1 MFCFGTLTY
10 ENMGGCIEN
19 TFIWKGEKA
28 NIKKELNK
36 NENKNDFGSWDCA
49 QTQKAIQYI
58 SWFNDWTILFHEI
71 IFENFLIKKCKF

>member
-1 MFCFGTLTY
+1 MTTW
-10 ENMGGCIEN
+10 GGCIEN

-28 NIKKELNK
+28 NIKKEWNK

-71 IFENFLIKKCKF
+71 IFENFLIKKWKF